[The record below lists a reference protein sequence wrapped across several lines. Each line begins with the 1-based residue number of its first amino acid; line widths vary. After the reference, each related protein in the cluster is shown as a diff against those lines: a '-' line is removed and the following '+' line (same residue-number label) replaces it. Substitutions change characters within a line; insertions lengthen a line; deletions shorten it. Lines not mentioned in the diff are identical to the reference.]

1 MQGRLKQVGL
11 ENAFVEDTLD
21 FEEEM
26 LDEEGA
32 VDGEGME
39 VGEELAE

>member
-1 MQGRLKQVGL
+1 M
-11 ENAFVEDTLD
+11 EDIQD

-26 LDEEGA
+26 LDEEGP

-39 VGEELAE
+39 VDEDLAE